1 MLTEKCLAFV
11 YSALYLWS
19 SLFLSLFK
27 VSQQGE
33 SQRRL
38 YRELLR
44 NYSRLERPVV
54 NDSQPLVVELRL
66 SLLQIIDVIF
76 LQLLQPPATKGT
88 KGGAEG
94 PGLWRLRYFW
104 SSSSPTVK
112 RGDHAA
118 DKDEKNQVLI
128 TNAWLQMYWVDAYL
142 SWDQYK
148 YPGVQNLRFPADQ
161 IWVPDILLY
170 NSADERFDATFHT
183 NVLVNYSGS
192 CQYIPPGILKSTCY
206 IDVRWFPFDVQKC
219 NLKFGSWTHSGW
231 LIDLQMLEADI
242 SNYISN
248 GEWDLVG
255 VPGKRNE
262 MYYECCKEPYPDVT
276 YTITMRRR
284 TLYYGLNL
292 LIPCVLISGLALLVF
307 LLPADSGEKISL
319 GITVLLSL
327 TVFMLLVAEIMPAT
341 SDSVPLIA
349 QYFASI
355 MVIVGLSVVVT
366 VLVLQF
372 HHHDPQAGK
381 MPKWVRVILL
391 NWCAWF
397 LRMKKPGE
405 NIKPLSC
412 KYSYSKHQLSVS
424 SLDVNVLPG
433 HQSSN
438 GNTIY
443 SYHAV
448 ESPCCPQQNDLGSKG
463 AKMTCPLAE
472 DIELVQKKALMDTLP
487 VIVKI
492 LEEVQFIAMRFRKQD
507 EGEEICS
514 EWKFAAAVID
524 RLCLVAFT
532 LFAIICTFTIL
543 MSAPNFIEAVSKDFA

>member
-1 MLTEKCLAFV
+1 MLAGKCSGFL
-11 YSALYLWS
+11 YSGLCLWAS
-19 SLFLSLFK
+19 FFLSFFK

-38 YRELLR
+38 YRDLLR
-44 NYSRLERPVV
+44 NYNRLERPVV
-54 NDSQPLVVELRL
+54 NDSQPLVVELQL
-66 SLLQIIDVIF
+66 SLLQIIDV
-76 LQLLQPPATKGT
+76 
-88 KGGAEG
+88 
-94 PGLWRLRYFW
+94 
-104 SSSSPTVK
+104 
-112 RGDHAA
+112 
-118 DKDEKNQVLI
+118 DEKNQVLI
-128 TNAWLQMYWVDAYL
+128 TNAWLQMYWVDVYL
-142 SWDQYK
+142 SWDQYE

-219 NLKFGSWTHSGW
+219 DLKFGSWTHSGS
-231 LIDLQMLEADI
+231 LLDLQMLEADI

-248 GEWDLVG
+248 GEWDLVA

-262 MYYECCKEPYPDVT
+262 LYYECCKEPYPDVT
-276 YTITMRRR
+276 YTVTMRRR

-292 LIPCVLISGLALLVF
+292 LIPCVLISALALLVF

-381 MPKWVRVILL
+381 MPRWVRVVLL

-405 NIKPLSC
+405 SMKPLSC
-412 KYSYSKHQLSVS
+412 RQGQGGRGAGARGAD
-424 SLDVNVLPG
+424 SLLLPG
-433 HQSSN
+433 QPSSN
-438 GNTIY
+438 GTVPRG
-443 SYHAV
+443 HGA
-448 ESPCCPQQNDLGSKG
+448 PGSRDAGRAPPHG
-463 AKMTCPLAE
+463 ARAAPRSHL
-472 DIELVQKKALMDTLP
+472 DDGLP
-487 VIVKI
+487 VVLRI
-492 LEEVQFIAMRFRKQD
+492 LEEVQFIAARFRRQD

-532 LFAIICTFTIL
+532 LFAIVCTLTIL